1 MTISE
6 RLLRRWR
13 KEALKEVENVRAG
26 LQSLNVLEPR
36 SELVRKVLTMTSELL
51 DQHLLKK

>member
-1 MTISE
+1 MTTSE

-13 KEALKEVENVRAG
+13 KEALKEAEDIRAG
-26 LQSLNVLEPR
+26 LQSVNTLEPR
-36 SELVRKVLTMTSELL
+36 SELLRKILAMTSELL

>member
-13 KEALKEVENVRAG
+13 KEALAEENNVR
-26 LQSLNVLEPR
+26 LNLTGIGEPR
-36 SELVRKVLTMTSELL
+36 SELLRKVLLMTSELL
-51 DQHLLKK
+51 DQHLLRK

>member
-13 KEALKEVENVRAG
+13 KEALREANANRTEIQAKTGE
-26 LQSLNVLEPR
+26 EPR
-36 SELVRKVLTMTSELL
+36 SELLRKVLLMTSELL
-51 DQHLLKK
+51 DQYLLRK